1 MKQAVSIAANGSLFV
16 STACEIGI
24 NYAHVPQ
31 HTGVLLKQM

>member
-1 MKQAVSIAANGSLFV
+1 MRIAGIAAGSIPGF
-16 STACEIGI
+16 